1 MEYLI
6 FNALCSALASI
17 LIGLWQEFGE
27 TKIPKL
33 VWIPKDQT
41 EPELKRSNRSIE
53 QRKWFLGSA
62 ACLGFFV
69 GVLIQLYIRG
79 FMADRNLNTEAIL
92 FCQLAGGFL
101 MPNIL
106 VFLNKL
112 NIEKQITGTSVVTPN
127 L

>member
-1 MEYLI
+1 MSDVI
-6 FNALCSALASI
+6 GNALWSALAAI

-33 VWIPKDQT
+33 QWIPKDQA
-41 EPELKRSNRSIE
+41 EPELKRSKRAVR
-53 QRKWFLGSA
+53 QRAWFLLSA

-69 GVLIQLYIRG
+69 GALIHLYIRG
-79 FMADRNLNTEAIL
+79 FMADRHLNSEAIL
-92 FCQLAGGFL
+92 FCQLTGGFL

-106 VFLNKL
+106 MFLNKL
-112 NIEKQITGTSVVTPN
+112 NIEKHIDRMTG